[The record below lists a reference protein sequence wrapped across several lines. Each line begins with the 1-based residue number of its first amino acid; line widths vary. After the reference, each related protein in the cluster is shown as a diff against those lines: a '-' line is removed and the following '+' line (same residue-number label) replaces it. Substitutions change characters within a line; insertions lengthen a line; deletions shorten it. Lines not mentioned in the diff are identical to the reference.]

1 MDVEGMHPQA
11 EAMLERRRRF
21 GLTPLHEHGAR
32 RLRLLA
38 RVGNWLQNRN
48 PPAVGEVTDRTISGP
63 DGELPVRIYRP
74 EGDGATPTL
83 VFFHGGG
90 FVLGGLDSHDLLC
103 RHLVG
108 ESGCT
113 LLSVDYRLA
122 PEHPFPA
129 AVEDAYRA
137 TEWAAENHETL
148 GGDGRLAVVGD
159 SAGGALAAIVS
170 LMAAERGGLDI
181 DYQFLLYPGI
191 GIEEGQGSV
200 EEHAGIVLSKGDLEW
215 FQECYFESEI
225 HRRNPYADPI
235 NACDLSGVPPA
246 TVVTAGFDPLRDG
259 GRAYAERLVADGVSV
274 RYTDYGDMVHG
285 FATEL
290 GSSGLDRAHEAV
302 GEVASDLDDAFGSG

>member
-1 MDVEGMHPQA
+1 MHPEA

-32 RLRLLA
+32 RLRLLSRIA
-38 RVGNWLQNRN
+38 DWFRNRN
-48 PPAVGEVTDRTISGP
+48 PPAVESVTDRTIPGP
-63 DGELPVRIYRP
+63 AGELPVRIYRP
-74 EGDGATPTL
+74 AGDEPTPTL

-90 FVLGGLDSHDLLC
+90 YVLGSLDSHDLLC
-103 RHLVG
+103 RHLVRERG
-108 ESGCT
+108 RAV
-113 LLSVDYRLA
+113 LSVDYRLA

-137 TEWAAENHETL
+137 TEWAAGNPDAL

-170 LMAAERGGLDI
+170 LMAAERDGPEIG
-181 DYQFLLYPGI
+181 YQALLYPGI
-191 GIEEGQGSV
+191 GIEDGQESI

-215 FQECYFESEI
+215 FQKCYFDSEI

-259 GRAYAERLVADGVSV
+259 GRAYAERLVADGVAV
-274 RYTDYGDMVHG
+274 RYTDYGDMIHG

-290 GSSGLDRAHEAV
+290 GPSGLDRAHEVV
-302 GEVASDLDDAFGSG
+302 GEVAADLDDAFGSA